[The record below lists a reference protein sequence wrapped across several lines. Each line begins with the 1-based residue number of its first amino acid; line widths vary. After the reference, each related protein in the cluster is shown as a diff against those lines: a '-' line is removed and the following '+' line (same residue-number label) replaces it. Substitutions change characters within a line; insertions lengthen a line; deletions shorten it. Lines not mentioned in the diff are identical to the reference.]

1 MVEVNQFLGSLP
13 LFCGSS
19 FCSESSISA
28 FLQETEADVK
38 CKHIETKGTVSQA
51 CNVSNYACITE

>member
-38 CKHIETKGTVSQA
+38 YKHI
-51 CNVSNYACITE
+51 